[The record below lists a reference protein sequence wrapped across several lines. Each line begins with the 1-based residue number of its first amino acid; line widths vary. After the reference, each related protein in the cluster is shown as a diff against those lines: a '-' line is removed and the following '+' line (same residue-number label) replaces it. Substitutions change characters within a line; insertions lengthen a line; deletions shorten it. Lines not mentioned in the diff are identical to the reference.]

1 MMMREQDCFVIPGRV
16 QRVRA
21 QRGPMTSSDANPESP
36 LQTNSGIPGPA
47 RRAVP
52 E

>member
-1 MMMREQDCFVIPGRV
+1 MMREQNSFVIPGRV
-16 QRVRA
+16 E
-21 QRGPMTSSDANPESP
+21 DANPESQ
-36 LQTNSGIPGPA
+36 LLTNLGIPRPA

>member
-1 MMMREQDCFVIPGRV
+1 MKMREPNSFVIPGRLEE
-16 QRVRA
+16 
-21 QRGPMTSSDANPESP
+21 ANPESP
-36 LQTNSGIPGPA
+36 LQTNLGIPGPA

>member
-1 MMMREQDCFVIPGRV
+1 MLREQDVFVIPGRL

-21 QRGPMTSSDANPESP
+21 KRGPMEANPESP
-36 LQTNSGIPGPA
+36 LQTNLGIPGLA

>member
-1 MMMREQDCFVIPGRV
+1 MRLSKPEFYVIPGRLEE
-16 QRVRA
+16 
-21 QRGPMTSSDANPESP
+21 ANPESP
-36 LQTNSGIPGPA
+36 LQTNLGIPGPA

>member
-1 MMMREQDCFVIPGRV
+1 MMMREQDCFVSPGRV

-21 QRGPMTSSDANPESP
+21 QCGPMTGSAANPESS
-36 LQTNSGIPGPA
+36 LQTNLGIPGPA

>member
-1 MMMREQDCFVIPGRV
+1 MTGREQDFFVIPGRLE
-16 QRVRA
+16 
-21 QRGPMTSSDANPESP
+21 GANPESP
-36 LQTNSGIPGPA
+36 LQTNLGIPGPA

>member
-1 MMMREQDCFVIPGRV
+1 MLREQDVFVIPGRL

-21 QRGPMTSSDANPESP
+21 KRGPMTGFEANPESP
-36 LQTNSGIPGPA
+36 LQTNLGIPGPA

>member
-1 MMMREQDCFVIPGRV
+1 MTREQDFFVIPGRL
-16 QRVRA
+16 RVRA
-21 QRGPMTSSDANPESP
+21 KRGPMTGFEASLECQS
-36 LQTNSGIPGPA
+36 QTNLGIPGPA

>member
-1 MMMREQDCFVIPGRV
+1 MTMPEHNPFVIPGRV

-21 QRGPMTSSDANPESP
+21 KRGPMTSSDANPESP
-36 LQTNSGIPGPA
+36 LQNRSRDSGSGA
-47 RRAVP
+47 LRVP